1 MLLKL
6 KLNGIS
12 GNFLKIIED
21 FLANRSGRVVSN
33 GQVSKWAVVNA
44 GVLQGSILG
53 PLLFVIYI
61 NDLFNELS
69 SNPRLFA
76 DDTSLFSIV

>member
-21 FLANRSGRVVSN
+21 FLANRSGWVVSN

-76 DDTSLFSIV
+76 DGTSLFSIV